1 VVTISCSGKFHAFA
15 LAEQLANRD
24 MLDQFFTT
32 YASMKNDFFSRIVN
46 RDDRENIPAGKIR
59 TNIPLAFPLKLWQK
73 KAHVWNHYFDL
84 SVARRIKKT
93 PSRVFIGWSGMSL
106 HSIRAARKGG
116 LISIVERGSSHILFQ
131 NELLTREYSRYG
143 LRFHTHP
150 DVLATELKEYE
161 EADYISVPSH
171 FVKKT
176 FLDRGVPEEK
186 IFLNPYGVKKDFTD
200 AGEIAG
206 ERDHRK
212 LKILYLGTL
221 SYRKGLLYLFEALN
235 LLDIPQDEYEVDFI
249 GKIEKSFYR
258 FCKSYRKDNWH
269 FMGHIDHNQL
279 PGFIRSADVGV
290 IPSIEDGFGMVIPQL
305 MACRIPVITTINTGG
320 NDLIRNGENGF
331 VIPIRDSRGIAQKIE
346 LLYNDRALLS
356 RMKEQALSTILEGNT
371 WKAYGDRY
379 TAFLKK
385 IVK

>member
-15 LAEQLANRD
+15 LAEQLADRE
-24 MLDQFFTT
+24 MLDQFFTS
-32 YASMKNDFFSRIVN
+32 YASMKNNFFSRIVS
-46 RDDRENIPAGKIR
+46 RADKENIPVRKII

-84 SVARRIKKT
+84 SVARRIRKSK
-93 PSRVFIGWSGMSL
+93 SRVFIGWSGMSL
-106 HSIRAARKGG
+106 HSMRAARKAGM
-116 LISIVERGSSHILFQ
+116 ISIVERGSSHILFQ
-131 NELLTREYSRYG
+131 NELLTREYNRYG

-150 DVLATELKEYE
+150 DVLSTELKEYE

-176 FLDRGVPEEK
+176 FLDRGIPESK
-186 IFLNPYGVKKDFTD
+186 IFLNPYGVKGDFTD
-200 AGEIAG
+200 AGKMGDGNEQ
-206 ERDHRK
+206 RK

-249 GKIEKSFYR
+249 GKIEKGFNR
-258 FCKSYRKDNWH
+258 FCKSYRKDNWN
-269 FMGHIDHNQL
+269 FIGHIDHNQL
-279 PGFIRSADVGV
+279 PGYIRSADLGV
-290 IPSIEDGFGMVIPQL
+290 IPSIEDGFGMVIPQM
-305 MACRIPVITTINTGG
+305 MACRIPVITTTNTGG

-331 VIPIRDSRGIAQKIE
+331 VIPIRDPRSIAQKIE
-346 LLYNDRALLS
+346 LLYNDRAMLS
-356 RMKEQALSTILEGNT
+356 RMKDQALDTILEGNT

-379 TAFLKK
+379 AAFLKN